1 MRKGPLPSQRDNA
14 SYKTCNMKSVIV
26 CFAVCCFSVSPL
38 EAVSQSVKPRL
49 KGATVDLSAID
60 PGRYDASWWNRAPFR
75 LVQTN
80 LREIDATM
88 NVDAYVQSMVDASV
102 NTVLIN
108 VGGIVA
114 NYPTRLPYHYRNPF
128 MKGDLVG
135 DLIKGLH
142 AKGIKVLGRFD
153 FSKINEKLAAQK
165 PEWLYVG
172 TDGKNVN
179 YNGQVHTC
187 INGGYQQQ
195 YGFDILKEAI
205 TTYPLDGIF
214 FNMAG
219 YVTMDYSFVDHGICQ
234 CENCRKRFKD
244 STGHALPV
252 KADMN
257 DPVYRE
263 YNAFKKVTSE
273 GLFNRIQQHIRTL
286 NPKLILYTYT
296 DAGSDMIATESG
308 SEVMTQGYEWN
319 YHATDN
325 VKRTLG
331 SFKDRSPGN
340 LLIYFQAIG
349 FRHVGTSPNLA
360 RVWMLENMLHGA
372 PLAFVVVGTLVNYE
386 DRVFIPTLNA
396 LYGFHKKY
404 QNLFT
409 NLQAVSKVGLV
420 RGTKDEYEGLIKILS
435 EEHIMYDIIE
445 PSALGTD
452 RMPRSLQEYEALILG
467 DVTNMDDRLISAID
481 QYVQNGGKV
490 IATGFTSTKDLSGKS
505 LDKIRLQSLGV
516 TPDYELFKQ
525 SRSTYLKIAPADKA
539 ALGPNDFRDFSLLM
553 MYSDFLKVK
562 PQGSATGFMKLVPE
576 TRFGPPEKAYYTEEN
591 ITDYPG
597 LISSG
602 YGAGKSVF
610 IPWKLGAQYEF
621 KGNYAQRILFLA
633 ALRNLLKVENTI
645 ETDASPLLEMSHL
658 AARNGAF
665 EWIGMINQSGQIG
678 GSFREPVP
686 IYNTTVRFKPAK
698 PVKAINL
705 LRSGKPVNFKATN
718 GWVELI
724 VPEVKDFEMIVCT
737 Y

>member
-1 MRKGPLPSQRDNA
+1 
-14 SYKTCNMKSVIV
+14 MKSVI
-26 CFAVCCFSVSPL
+26 FYAVICCLLLISFDTSG
-38 EAVSQSVKPRL
+38 QSFTSKMN
-49 KGATVDLSAID
+49 TVTTDLSNID

-88 NVDAYVQSMVDASV
+88 DVDAYVQSMVDASV

-114 NYPTRLPYHYRNPF
+114 NYPTKLPYHYKNTF

-142 AKGIKVLGRFD
+142 SKGIKVIGRFD
-153 FSKINEKLAAQK
+153 FSKINEKLAVQK

-205 TTYPLDGIF
+205 TNYPLDGIF
-214 FNMAG
+214 FNMVG
-219 YVTMDYSFVDHGICQ
+219 YQTHDYHFVNHGICQ
-234 CENCRKRFKD
+234 CENCKKRFKD
-244 STGHALPV
+244 STGHELPV

-257 DPVYRE
+257 DPVFRE
-263 YNAFKKVTSE
+263 YNTFKRVTANQ
-273 GLFNRIQQHIRTL
+273 LFSQIQQHIRTL
-286 NPKLILYTYT
+286 NPKLMVYTYS
-296 DAGSDMIATESG
+296 DAGVDMIASESG
-308 SEVMTQGYEWN
+308 AEVITQGYEWN

-360 RVWMLENMLHGA
+360 RVWMLQNMLHGA
-372 PLAFVVVGTLVNYE
+372 PLGFVVVGTLVNYE
-386 DRVFIPTLNA
+386 DRVFIPTLNDV
-396 LYGFHKKY
+396 YGFHKK
-404 QNLFT
+404 NEKLFT
-409 NLQAVSKVGLV
+409 NLQAVNKIALV
-420 RGTKDEYEGLIKILS
+420 RGSKEEYEGLIKILS

-452 RMPRSLQEYEALILG
+452 RMPRKLQDYEALILG
-467 DVTNMDDRLISAID
+467 DVTNMDDHLVSVID

-490 IATGFTSTKDLSGKS
+490 IATGFTSTKDAAGKT
-505 LDKIRLQSLGV
+505 LARIRLQSLGV
-516 TPDYELFKQ
+516 ASEYEYFKQ
-525 SRSTYLKIAPADKA
+525 ARSTYLKVTPVDKA
-539 ALGPNDFRDFSLLM
+539 ALGQDDFKDFSLMM

-562 PQGSATGFMKLVPE
+562 PQGSATGLMKLVPE

-591 ITDYPG
+591 ITGYPG
-597 LISSG
+597 LVTTS
-602 YGAGKSVF
+602 YGKGKTVF
-610 IPWKLGAQYEF
+610 IPWELGAQYEF

-633 ALRNLLKVENTI
+633 AIRNLLKVENTI
-645 ETDASPLLEMSHL
+645 KTDASPLIEMSHL
-658 AARNGAF
+658 ANRNGAF
-665 EWIGMINQSGQIG
+665 EWIGMINHSGQIG
-678 GSFREPVP
+678 GSFREPVT
-686 IYNTTVRFKPAK
+686 IYNTTVRFKPVK
-698 PVKAINL
+698 PVKAVRL
-705 LRSGKPVNFKATN
+705 MRSGKPVNFKFNN
-718 GWVELI
+718 GWVELT
-724 VPEVKDFEMIVCT
+724 VPEVKDFEMIVCM